1 MEWRY
6 NLKKIKQDKYYLIAA
21 LNSSKELTYYVGKPL
36 FDNENFDNFDC
47 GEDWIWPEDI
57 IAITEIEEIKINEE
71 W

>member
-6 NLKKIKQDKYYLIAA
+6 NLKEIKQDEYYLIAA

-36 FDNENFDNFDC
+36 FDNENFDNFGC

-57 IAITEIEEIKINEE
+57 IAITEIEKIKIKA
-71 W
+71 